1 MVQLWSELVQLQRTA
16 IVGFRAASIAFAE
29 ADAVA
34 MRGTKRRRKIDVS
47 EEGKVAMK
55 KKREASASVF
65 QPTAGQ

>member
-1 MVQLWSELVQLQRTA
+1 MQLQRTA

-29 ADAVA
+29 AGAEA
-34 MRGTKRRRKIDVS
+34 RRGMKRRRKIDVS